1 MADNLPFQN
10 PGKTLLGDARAQD
23 LLPEAK
29 RQMYLVKLFAETAGV
44 QNYRRYTTFADGSRI
59 IASTQSG
66 IERVL
71 IDAAPRPVEE
81 EEEESSRKM
90 NRLAWLPE
98 GFVLTPKSV
107 ASPNGFG
114 MPPTEDGLGTPG
126 GPLKQV
132 IVNRYESNLYPD
144 LLASELADPQDA
156 SVRTFCAAP
165 IFFMDWEMTSTTF
178 GVGLWRGGE
187 FLPQFTARWVP
198 NYKEVETATWYCH
211 RPMYA
216 LNAERTVHQVI
227 REETNMV
234 RAAAGK
240 PAVGQQIRG
249 FEGMLSE
256 LVTFLD
262 DDARVLG
269 HDSPKFRDGHKD
281 FAIRT
286 EFRSGQFYDIGEN
299 VHLTTSTAT
308 TSTQYAVDAVQSWRA
323 SPAHYANMIADWAT
337 GGAYASVDTA
347 VRLTSN
353 SITERQLPPYSPS
366 SPTEVYDPPINGS
379 LAAQI
384 YTGMM
389 AHVEPSLVGQPY
401 SGDVDAVGIP
411 MLPQGHA
418 YFSPFL
424 EYLPAAGPGVSYV
437 TFKGRTITV
446 DANATLHYT
455 PLAAKMMD
463 NDPKKLRVMC
473 LERTAGDVNADST
486 VVLFEGLAHDF
497 LATRTTVARFKMPDL
512 TGRMSIPKFS
522 ASGERVVFSYSL
534 MEEQTCAYYDAAFSS
549 PGHYYTPGDVDAMWG
564 ETIKFREL
572 VGGAFVEIH
581 SASLDIAASTTLPG
595 GGGAFYTAEWVC
607 DGEYRFLAD
616 FDGEDLVYAK
626 VGVDSSVY
634 VHRAGAAGTER
645 VSIRGELR
653 FPNTTTHPFIA
664 TDSDGQIGGAPYD
677 MAGFI
682 RHYLYLDIVNPG
694 RNVFVEYTAAEN
706 GTAASTCSAEVK
718 SDGTIRRT
726 KTEVFRALHAIG
738 SPADQTVLDNHLAL
752 RASGNYRYS
761 PYWGPSMW
769 PFGAFTFN
777 ISGVSAIAYTSLNQ
791 EWGSA
796 YGYPS
801 SDFKA
806 TLTGARDM
814 GNSAPVV
821 LKGRST
827 ISNAI
832 PVGPT
837 IVNPFVQSGVKE
849 MGNQCR
855 VVSYRNET
863 LAAVRFTNS
872 LGPDDCGWGDT
883 AANNDAQYSW
893 WSSLP
898 MRAIVGMPYVSMH
911 DNILPIGAL

>member
-1 MADNLPFQN
+1 M
-10 PGKTLLGDARAQD
+10 
-23 LLPEAK
+23 
-29 RQMYLVKLFAETAGV
+29 
-44 QNYRRYTTFADGSRI
+44 
-59 IASTQSG
+59 
-66 IERVL
+66 
-71 IDAAPRPVEE
+71 
-81 EEEESSRKM
+81 
-90 NRLAWLPE
+90 
-98 GFVLTPKSV
+98 
-107 ASPNGFG
+107 
-114 MPPTEDGLGTPG
+114 
-126 GPLKQV
+126 
-132 IVNRYESNLYPD
+132 
-144 LLASELADPQDA
+144 
-156 SVRTFCAAP
+156 
-165 IFFMDWEMTSTTF
+165 
-178 GVGLWRGGE
+178 
-187 FLPQFTARWVP
+187 
-198 NYKEVETATWYCH
+198 
-211 RPMYA
+211 
-216 LNAERTVHQVI
+216 
-227 REETNMV
+227 
-234 RAAAGK
+234 
-240 PAVGQQIRG
+240 
-249 FEGMLSE
+249 
-256 LVTFLD
+256 
-262 DDARVLG
+262 
-269 HDSPKFRDGHKD
+269 
-281 FAIRT
+281 
-286 EFRSGQFYDIGEN
+286 
-299 VHLTTSTAT
+299 
-308 TSTQYAVDAVQSWRA
+308 QSWRA

-401 SGDVDAVGIP
+401 AGDADAVGVP

-446 DANATLHYT
+446 DKNATLHYT

-473 LERTAGDVNADST
+473 LERTAGDVNQDAT
-486 VVLFEGLAHDF
+486 IVLFEGLAHDF
-497 LATRTTVARFKMPDL
+497 LKTRTTVARFKMPDL
-512 TGRMSIPKFS
+512 TGRVSIPKFS
-522 ASGERVVFSYSL
+522 ASGQRVVFSYSL
-534 MEEQTCAYYDAAFSS
+534 MEEQTCGYFDVGFSS
-549 PGHYYTPGDVDAMWG
+549 PGHHYLPGDSAAMWG

-581 SASLDIAASTTLPG
+581 SSSLDIAVTIANTA
-595 GGGAFYTAEWVC
+595 GAYVLDWVC

-616 FDGEDLVYAK
+616 FDGEALVYAK
-626 VGVDSSVY
+626 VAVDSSVHQY
-634 VHRAGAAGTER
+634 RSAPEVGGER

-653 FPNTTTHPFIA
+653 FPNNTTHQFIA
-664 TDSDGQIGGAPYD
+664 TDSDGQIDGAPFD

-682 RHYLYLDIVNPG
+682 RHYLYLDIINPG
-694 RNVFVEYTAAEN
+694 RNVSVEYTAAEH
-706 GTAASTCSAEVK
+706 GAAASTAKAEIK
-718 SDGTIRRT
+718 SDGVIRRT
-726 KTEVFRALHAIG
+726 KENVFRALHTVGDSI
-738 SPADQTVLDNHLAL
+738 DQTNLDNYLKARAWIGAGRYRRFSLAG
-752 RASGNYRYS
+752 A
-761 PYWGPSMW
+761 PSMW
-769 PFGAFTFN
+769 PFGAYTF
-777 ISGVSAIAYTSLNQ
+777 SVAGQPVIAYSSLNQ

-863 LAAVRFTNS
+863 LVAMRFTNS